1 MSATPGG
8 DMPLFSNPN
17 PNQKPGAWEPEAAEG
32 RLAKTVGASEAGV
45 FTSSRWVS
53 ESVLLGEA
61 GFEPLGFVVG
71 SSIYHVGLQ
80 IGRWNKNQELTVL
93 TQAMY
98 HARELAMARMQAE
111 ADHLSADGIVG
122 VQLRMQMYA
131 WGENC
136 LEFVATGTAVRH
148 LDGQGAHR
156 APDGRAFPSDLTA
169 QDFFRLLAA
178 GAVPVA
184 FVLGTCVYHIAHQGV
199 LQSLRQAGQNQEMLQ
214 FTQGV
219 YEARELALAR
229 MQAEAAQVGAG
240 GIVGVTVEVKNH
252 VWGEHA
258 TEFLATGT
266 AIRRLGDEHR
276 LPETSPKPSFTLG
289 LDS

>member
-1 MSATPGG
+1 
-8 DMPLFSNPN
+8 MPLFSNP
-17 PNQKPGAWEPEAAEG
+17 QDPGTSGWEPEAADG
-32 RLAKTVGASEAGV
+32 RLAKTAGASQTGV
-45 FTSSRWVS
+45 FTSDLSVS
-53 ESVLLGEA
+53 EYVLLGEA

-156 APDGRAFPSDLTA
+156 APDGRAFTSDLTA

-184 FVLGTCVYHIAHQGV
+184 FVLGTCVYHIAHQSAM
-199 LQSLRQAGQNQEMLQ
+199 QALRQAGQNQEMIQ
-214 FTQGV
+214 FTQGI

-229 MQAEAAQVGAG
+229 MQVEATDARAS
-240 GIVGVTVEVKNH
+240 GIVGVNVAVSNH

-258 TEFLATGT
+258 TEFFATGT
-266 AIRRLGDEHR
+266 AVRRLSEEHR
-276 LPETSPKPSFTLG
+276 LPQTSPKPTFTLG
-289 LDS
+289 LDV